1 MKELAKQTGKATED
15 IGLKIS
21 AIPMDTQGAA
31 SAIETVSNV
40 IHRINDISATI
51 ATAVKQQG
59 ATTSEMTRNAS
70 EAVTGTGE
78 ISARIGGVA
87 QSANGT
93 STRAQES
100 EKAAPSL
107 ASIAS
112 QLGKLMAQF
121 KIERRDPRIA
131 TALHVQLT
139 AADVTGQPIVQEVIT
154 GNISRGGALLKG
166 VRGKL
171 RPGTKVSLAHHNKQ
185 EEFEVQSAKGGTAG
199 NASEIGVAS
208 VNSNSSFWDETQ
220 GGNLNPKMPRQKEI
234 IRRRFWQSHK
244 KGHMEP
250 MESLQKP
257 RRVGL
262 KVIAT
267 FIPPFVHDK
276 NLLQL
281 GRPFILRPL
290 SVM

>member
-220 GGNLNPKMPRQKEI
+220 GAISTPKCQGRKKLFGDGFGKA
-234 IRRRFWQSHK
+234 IR
-244 KGHMEP
+244 KGTWSPWSLSRSPGEP
-250 MESLQKP
+250 
-257 RRVGL
+257 V
-262 KVIAT
+262 
-267 FIPPFVHDK
+267 
-276 NLLQL
+276 
-281 GRPFILRPL
+281 
-290 SVM
+290 